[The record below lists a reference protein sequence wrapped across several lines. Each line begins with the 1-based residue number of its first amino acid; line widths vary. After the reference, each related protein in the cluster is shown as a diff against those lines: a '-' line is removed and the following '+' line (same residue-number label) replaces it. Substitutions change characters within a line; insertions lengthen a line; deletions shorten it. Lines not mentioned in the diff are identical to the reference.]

1 MNTTDLLLHSI
12 NIPTHLLACAA
23 GCDYIDHYDDI
34 TRYYNSFVD
43 SLSRASRVSVF
54 PEFRI
59 NTSNHSDQM
68 NLTGSKRLVLICIV
82 YGVNVASHDL
92 TLRLVLVQC
101 GATSLPPLMDF
112 LVNILIPQILA
123 DFTLL

>member
-1 MNTTDLLLHSI
+1 MNTIDLLLHSI
-12 NIPTHLLACAA
+12 NIFTHLLACAA

-43 SLSRASRVSVF
+43 SLSRASRVSVT
-54 PEFRI
+54 RI
-59 NTSNHSDQM
+59 PQNASNHSDQM

-92 TLRLVLVQC
+92 TLRLVLLQC

-112 LVNILIPQILA
+112 LVNILKLQILA
-123 DFTLL
+123 DFKLL